1 MTMLDRMRRH
11 KNWLKW
17 SLFLVVVAFIAL
29 YFPDFIGAGSSASL
43 NTEVA
48 RVGDERI
55 TANTFRR
62 AYQRQMQA
70 YTQAYGGSVN
80 QQMLKQLGVDQQ
92 ILRQLIDERAAVA
105 EAKRLGLTV
114 SDAEVAQRIFA
125 IPAFQQNGV
134 FAGEQLYA
142 QILAA
147 QNPPLTK
154 AEFEDNLRQSLLVDK
169 LRAALTEWVA
179 ITDAELRGRV
189 HAAQREGESRAR
201 GRSPPTGMRD
211 QVSVT
216 DADVAA
222 FFESHKEDYRIG
234 ERRKIK
240 YALVDLEQLRAR
252 AVVLPGEVEKYY
264 RDNEPQYTTA
274 EQVRASHILLKTEG
288 KDEAAVKAKAEAL
301 LKQVKGG
308 ADFAALAKKESEDD
322 QSKAQG
328 GDLDYFGRGRM
339 VKEFEEVAFSLPVGQ
354 VSEVVKSSFG
364 FHIIKVTDKKP
375 EAKRSLDEVR
385 QQITDQLAFER
396 AQTQATR
403 AGRPDSSRTP
413 GRPRISSASRSPAG
427 WRSPS
432 RACSRATSRLR
443 RWARPRKSRTRAFE
457 LKDGEVA
464 GPMRVSR
471 GLVIFST
478 SGQEPSKLPALG
490 EVKERVR
497 EDALR
502 RKAREMSQQRARRR
516 SAAEFKTNFAAAAKT
531 AGLEPK
537 TTELVARGTA
547 WPDAGISAAVDEAV
561 FALPVGGVTAPITT
575 DAGTVVARVV
585 AREEAKADALATAKE
600 TLRQELLAERKSK
613 FYTAYMN
620 KARERLKVTVN
631 PDAVKA
637 VVG

>member
-11 KNWLKW
+11 RNWLKW
-17 SLFLVVVAFIAL
+17 SLGLVVLAFIAL
-29 YFPDFIGAGSSASL
+29 YFPDFIGARGPGSL
-43 NTEVA
+43 NAEVA
-48 RVGDERI
+48 RVGEETI

-80 QQMLKQLGVDQQ
+80 QQMLKQLGVDQS

-105 EAKRLGLTV
+105 EAKRLGLKV

-125 IPAFQQNGV
+125 IPAFQDNGV
-134 FAGEQLYA
+134 FSESMYTRV
-142 QILAA
+142 LAN
-147 QNPPLTK
+147 QPTVLNK
-154 AEFEDNLRQSLLVDK
+154 AEFEDNLRQSLLIDK
-169 LRAALTEWVA
+169 LRAALTDWVA
-179 ITDAELRGRV
+179 VTDAELETEFVRRNEKV
-189 HAAQREGESRAR
+189 KAELVVFSADRL
-201 GRSPPTGMRD
+201 RD
-211 QVSVT
+211 QVSIS
-216 DADVAA
+216 DADTAA
-222 FFESHKEDYRIG
+222 FFESHKEDYRVG

-240 YALVDLEQLRAR
+240 YALVDVEQLRAR

-288 KDEAAVKAKAEAL
+288 KDEAAVKARAEAL

-308 ADFAALAKKESEDD
+308 ADFAALAGKESEDE

-339 VKEFEEVAFSLPVGQ
+339 VKEFEEVAFGLPVGQ
-354 VSEVVKSSFG
+354 VSDLVKSSFG

-396 AQTQATR
+396 AQTQATALAEQIAKDAKTPADLER
-403 AGRPDSSRTP
+403 VARTRGIAIAESGFFTRDEP
-413 GRPRISSASRSPAG
+413 IAALGPA
-427 WRSPS
+427 PEV
-432 RACSRATSRLR
+432 T
-443 RWARPRKSRTRAFE
+443 TRAFE
-457 LKDGEVA
+457 LKDGELA
-464 GPMRVSR
+464 GPVRVSR

-478 SGQEPSKLPALG
+478 SGQEPSKLPALA
-490 EVKERVR
+490 EVKERAR
-497 EDALR
+497 EDAVR
-502 RKAREMSQQRARRR
+502 AKARELSQKRAEGL
-516 SAAEFKTNFAAAAKT
+516 AAEFKANFAAAAKS

-537 TTELVARGTA
+537 TTEMVARGTA
-547 WPDAGISAAVDEAV
+547 WPDAGISPAIDEAI
-561 FALPVGGVTAPITT
+561 FALPVGGVTAPTTT
-575 DAGTVVARVV
+575 DAGTVVARVT
-585 AREEAKADALATAKE
+585 AREDAKTDTLASAKE
-600 TLRQELLAERKSK
+600 TLRQELLADRKSK

-620 KARERLKVTVN
+620 KARERLTVTVN

>member
-29 YFPDFIGAGSSASL
+29 YFPDFIGAGGPSSL
-43 NTEVA
+43 NAEVA

-55 TANTFRR
+55 TASTFRR

-80 QQMLKQLGVDQQ
+80 QQMLKQLGVDQS

-105 EAKRLGLTV
+105 EARRLGLTV

-125 IPAFQQNGV
+125 IPAFQQKGV
-134 FAGEQLYA
+134 FGGEQLYA
-142 QILAA
+142 QILAS
-147 QNPPLTK
+147 QNPPLSK
-154 AEFEDNLRQSLLVDK
+154 AEFEDNLRQALLVDK
-169 LRAALTEWVA
+169 LRAALTGWVA
-179 ITDAELRGRV
+179 VSDSELEAEFTRRNQKVKAEVVVFSADRL
-189 HAAQREGESRAR
+189 
-201 GRSPPTGMRD
+201 RD

-216 DADVAA
+216 DADVAS
-222 FFESHKEDYRIG
+222 FFESHKEDYRVG

-240 YALVDLEQLRAR
+240 YALVDVEQLRTR
-252 AVVLPGEVEKYY
+252 AVVLPGEIEKYY
-264 RDNEPQYTTA
+264 RDNEPQYTTP

-288 KDEAAVKAKAEAL
+288 KDEATVKAKAETL

-308 ADFAALAKKESEDD
+308 ADFATLARKESEDD

-339 VKEFEEVAFSLPVGQ
+339 VKEFEDVAFSLPVGQ

-375 EAKRSLDEVR
+375 EARRSLDEVR

-396 AQTQATR
+396 AQAQAS
-403 AGRPDSSRTP
+403 AMAEQIAKDARTP
-413 GRPRISSASRSPAG
+413 ADLE
-427 WRSPS
+427 
-432 RACSRATSRLR
+432 RAA
-443 RWARPRKSRTRAFE
+443 KSRGLAVNESGLFTRDEPIAALGPAPEVTNQAFE
-457 LKDGEVA
+457 LKEGELS

-478 SGQEPSKLPALG
+478 SGQEASKLPALG
-490 EVKERVR
+490 DVKERVR
-497 EDALR
+497 DDAVR
-502 RKAREMSQQRARRR
+502 AKAREVSQQRA
-516 SAAEFKTNFAAAAKT
+516 AALGEEFKANFAAAAKK

-547 WPDAGISAAVDEAV
+547 WPDAGISAAVDEAI
-561 FALPVGGVTAPITT
+561 FAAAVGGVTSPITT
-575 DAGTVVARVV
+575 DAGTVIARVV
-585 AREEAKADALATAKE
+585 AREDAKADALASAKD
-600 TLRQELLAERKSK
+600 TLRQEMLADRKSK

-620 KARERLKVTVN
+620 KARERLTVTIN

-637 VVG
+637 VIG

>member
-62 AYQRQMQA
+62 VYQRQMQA

-142 QILAA
+142 QILAS

-154 AEFEDNLRQSLLVDK
+154 AEFEDNLRQSLLIDK

-179 ITDAELRGRV
+179 ITDAELQVEFTRRNEKV
-189 HAAQREGESRAR
+189 KAELVVFSADR
-201 GRSPPTGMRD
+201 MRD

-240 YALVDLEQLRAR
+240 YVLVDLAQLRAR
-252 AVVLPGEVEKYY
+252 VVVLPGEVEKYY

-288 KDEAAVKAKAEAL
+288 KDEAVVKAKAEAL

-339 VKEFEEVAFSLPVGQ
+339 VKEFEEVAFSLPIGQ

-385 QQITDQLAFER
+385 PQITDQLAFER
-396 AQTQATR
+396 AQTQAT
-403 AGRPDSSRTP
+403 ALADQIVKDARTP
-413 GRPRISSASRSPAG
+413 ADLERVA
-427 WRSPS
+427 
-432 RACSRATSRLR
+432 
-443 RWARPRKSRTRAFE
+443 KSRGLAVAESGLFTRDEPIAALGPAPEVSTRAFE

-464 GPMRVSR
+464 GPVRVSS

-490 EVKERVR
+490 EVKQRVR

-502 RKAREMSQQRARRR
+502 RKAREMSQTRAAAL
-516 SAAEFKTNFAAAAKT
+516 AAEFKTNFAAAAKT

-547 WPDAGISAAVDEAV
+547 WPDAGISVAVDEAV
-561 FALPVGGVTAPITT
+561 FALPVGGVSAPVTT

-585 AREEAKADALATAKE
+585 AREEANADTLATAKE
-600 TLRQELLAERKSK
+600 TLRQELLADRKSK

-631 PDAVKA
+631 PEAVKA

>member
-29 YFPDFIGAGSSASL
+29 YFPDFIGAGGPASL
-43 NTEVA
+43 NAEVA

-55 TANTFRR
+55 TASTFRR

-80 QQMLKQLGVDQQ
+80 QQMLKQLGVDQS

-105 EAKRLGLTV
+105 EARRLGLTV

-125 IPAFQQNGV
+125 IPAFQQKGV
-134 FAGEQLYA
+134 FGGDQLYA
-142 QILAA
+142 QILAS
-147 QNPPLTK
+147 QNPPLSK
-154 AEFEDNLRQSLLVDK
+154 AEFEDNLRQALLVDK
-169 LRAALTEWVA
+169 LRAALTDWVA
-179 ITDAELRGRV
+179 VSDSELEAEFTRRNQKVKAEVVVFSADRL
-189 HAAQREGESRAR
+189 
-201 GRSPPTGMRD
+201 RD

-216 DADVAA
+216 DADVAS

-240 YALVDLEQLRAR
+240 YALVDVEQLRAR
-252 AVVLPGEVEKYY
+252 AVVLPGEIEKYY
-264 RDNEPQYTTA
+264 RDNEPQYTTP

-339 VKEFEEVAFSLPVGQ
+339 VKEFEDVAFSLPVGQ
-354 VSEVVKSSFG
+354 VSELVKSSFG

-375 EAKRSLDEVR
+375 EARRSLDEVR

-396 AQTQATR
+396 AQAQAS
-403 AGRPDSSRTP
+403 AMAEQIAKDARTP
-413 GRPRISSASRSPAG
+413 ADLERVA
-427 WRSPS
+427 
-432 RACSRATSRLR
+432 
-443 RWARPRKSRTRAFE
+443 KSRGLAVTESGLFTRDEPIAALGPAPEVTNQAFE
-457 LKDGEVA
+457 LKEGELS

-478 SGQEPSKLPALG
+478 SGQEASKLPALG
-490 EVKERVR
+490 DVKERVR

-502 RKAREMSQQRARRR
+502 AKAREVSQQRA
-516 SAAEFKTNFAAAAKT
+516 AALGEEFKANFAAAAKK

-547 WPDAGISAAVDEAV
+547 WPDAGISAAVDEAI
-561 FALPVGGVTAPITT
+561 FAVPAGGVTAPITT
-575 DAGTVVARVV
+575 DAGTVIARVV
-585 AREEAKADALATAKE
+585 AREEANADALATAKD
-600 TLRQELLAERKSK
+600 TLRQEMLADRKSK

-620 KARERLKVTVN
+620 KARERLRVTIN

>member
-62 AYQRQMQA
+62 VYQRQMQA

-92 ILRQLIDERAAVA
+92 ILRQLIDERSAVA

-134 FAGEQLYA
+134 FAGEQLYT
-142 QILAA
+142 QILSA

-154 AEFEDNLRQSLLVDK
+154 AEFEDNLRQSLLIDK

-179 ITDAELRGRV
+179 ITDAELQVEFTRRNEKV
-189 HAAQREGESRAR
+189 KAELVVFSADR
-201 GRSPPTGMRD
+201 MRD

-240 YALVDLEQLRAR
+240 YVLVDLAQLRAR
-252 AVVLPGEVEKYY
+252 VVVLPGEVEKYY

-322 QSKAQG
+322 QSKVQG

-354 VSEVVKSSFG
+354 VSEIVKSSFG

-385 QQITDQLAFER
+385 QQITEQLAFER
-396 AQTQATR
+396 AQTQAT
-403 AGRPDSSRTP
+403 ALADQLVKDARTP
-413 GRPRISSASRSPAG
+413 ADLERVA
-427 WRSPS
+427 
-432 RACSRATSRLR
+432 
-443 RWARPRKSRTRAFE
+443 KSRGLAVAESGLFTRDEPIAALGPAPEVGTRAFE

-464 GPMRVSR
+464 GPVRVSS

-502 RKAREMSQQRARRR
+502 GKAREMSQTRA
-516 SAAEFKTNFAAAAKT
+516 AALGAEFKTNFAAAAKT

-547 WPDAGISAAVDEAV
+547 WPDAGISVAVDEAV
-561 FALPVGGVTAPITT
+561 FALPVGGVSAPITT

-585 AREEAKADALATAKE
+585 AREEAMADALATAKE

>member
-29 YFPDFIGAGSSASL
+29 YFPDFIGARGPASL
-43 NTEVA
+43 NAEVA

-55 TANTFRR
+55 TASTFRR

-80 QQMLKQLGVDQQ
+80 QQMLKQLGVDQS

-105 EAKRLGLTV
+105 EARRLGLTV

-134 FAGEQLYA
+134 FGGEQLYA
-142 QILAA
+142 QILAS
-147 QNPPLTK
+147 QNPPLSK
-154 AEFEDNLRQSLLVDK
+154 AEFEDNLRQALLVDK
-169 LRAALTEWVA
+169 LRAALTDWVA
-179 ITDAELRGRV
+179 VSDSELEAEFTRRNQKVKAEVVVFSADRL
-189 HAAQREGESRAR
+189 
-201 GRSPPTGMRD
+201 RD

-216 DADVAA
+216 DADVAS

-240 YALVDLEQLRAR
+240 YALVDVEQLRAR
-252 AVVLPGEVEKYY
+252 AVVLPGEIEKYY
-264 RDNEPQYTTA
+264 RDNEPQYTTP
-274 EQVRASHILLKTEG
+274 EQMRASHILLKTEG

-322 QSKAQG
+322 QSKGQG

-339 VKEFEEVAFSLPVGQ
+339 VKEFEDVAFSLPVGQ

-375 EAKRSLDEVR
+375 EARRSLDEVR

-396 AQTQATR
+396 AQAQAG
-403 AGRPDSSRTP
+403 AMAEQIVKDARTP
-413 GRPRISSASRSPAG
+413 ADLERVA
-427 WRSPS
+427 
-432 RACSRATSRLR
+432 
-443 RWARPRKSRTRAFE
+443 KSRGLAVTESGFFTRDEPIAALGPAPEVTDQAFE
-457 LKDGEVA
+457 QKEGEVS

-478 SGQEPSKLPALG
+478 SGQEASKLPALG
-490 EVKERVR
+490 DVKERVR

-502 RKAREMSQQRARRR
+502 AKAREVSQQRA
-516 SAAEFKTNFAAAAKT
+516 AALGEEFKANFAAAARK

-547 WPDAGISAAVDEAV
+547 WPDAGISAAVDEAI
-561 FALPVGGVTAPITT
+561 FAVPVGGVTAPITT

-585 AREEAKADALATAKE
+585 AREEAKADALPTAKD
-600 TLRQELLAERKSK
+600 TLRQEMLADRKSK

-620 KARERLKVTVN
+620 KARERLTVTIN

>member
-62 AYQRQMQA
+62 VYQRQMQA

-92 ILRQLIDERAAVA
+92 ILRQLIDERSAVA

-134 FAGEQLYA
+134 FAGEQLYT
-142 QILAA
+142 QILSA

-154 AEFEDNLRQSLLVDK
+154 AEFEDNLRQSLLIDK

-179 ITDAELRGRV
+179 ITDAELQVEFTRRNEKV
-189 HAAQREGESRAR
+189 KAELVVFSADR
-201 GRSPPTGMRD
+201 MRD

-240 YALVDLEQLRAR
+240 YVLVDLAQLRAR
-252 AVVLPGEVEKYY
+252 VVVLPGEVEKYD

-322 QSKAQG
+322 QSKVQG

-354 VSEVVKSSFG
+354 VSEIVKSSFG

-385 QQITDQLAFER
+385 QQITEQLAFER
-396 AQTQATR
+396 AQTQAT
-403 AGRPDSSRTP
+403 ALADQLVKDARTP
-413 GRPRISSASRSPAG
+413 ADLERVA
-427 WRSPS
+427 
-432 RACSRATSRLR
+432 
-443 RWARPRKSRTRAFE
+443 KSRGLAVAESGLFTRDEPIAALGPAPEVGTRAFE

-464 GPMRVSR
+464 GPVRVSS

-502 RKAREMSQQRARRR
+502 RKAREMSQTRA
-516 SAAEFKTNFAAAAKT
+516 AALGAEFKTNFAAAAKT

-547 WPDAGISAAVDEAV
+547 WPDAGISVAVDEAV
-561 FALPVGGVTAPITT
+561 FALPVGGVSAPITT

-585 AREEAKADALATAKE
+585 AREEAMADALATAKE